1 MTGRIDRRGFLRV
14 AAATGAAAAFGGVRA
29 AAQNPG
35 PAIVTAP
42 GALPVMPQGI
52 SAGDVGQG
60 RAVVWSRCDRPARL
74 FVEYATTDRFDDVRR
89 VPGPA
94 ALESSDYTA
103 RLVLTG
109 LPHGQRVF
117 YRVLFQ
123 DLTDIRRW
131 SRPETGSFR
140 TPPSTPGLLGGAG
153 RGRSGSASLGSRD
166 VTLAWSADTVG
177 QGWGINQEWGGLKLY
192 ETMRQSEPDVFI
204 NLGDTIYADAPLVA
218 EMRLD
223 DGSIWR
229 NLVTPAKSKAAE
241 TLDDFRGNYQY
252 NLIDEHMR
260 RFNAEVPQIPLWDDH
275 EVRDN
280 WYPTRNL
287 DRDER
292 YKSKSMSLIAARA
305 RQAFFE
311 YHPLP
316 LIGDDPERI
325 HRTVSLGPALEVF
338 SLDLRSYRGPNTE
351 NIQPTLV
358 EEARLFGRSQM
369 DWLKSR
375 LAASRATWKVIA
387 SDLPIG
393 IVVRD
398 GATHFEAFA
407 NADDGPPLGR
417 EHEIAELLRFIRDRR
432 IRNTVWI
439 TADVHYCAAHHYDPA
454 RARFTAFDPFWEF
467 VAGPLNA
474 GTFGPNAMD
483 GTFGPEV
490 KFTGVPPGMKPNRP
504 PSDGL
509 QFYGTMR
516 VNARTRAMTV
526 ALRNLA
532 GKTLYSVELEHAVR
546 TQDSGSRRRPPE
558 P

>member
-1 MTGRIDRRGFLRV
+1 M
-14 AAATGAAAAFGGVRA
+14 
-29 AAQNPG
+29 
-35 PAIVTAP
+35 TAP

-52 SAGDVGQG
+52 AAGDVGAG
-60 RAVVWSRCDRPARL
+60 RAVVWSRCDRAARL
-74 FVEYATTDRFDDVRR
+74 VVEYATTDRFENVRR

-103 RLVLTG
+103 RLVLTD
-109 LPHGQRVF
+109 LPAGQRIF

-123 DLTDIRRW
+123 DLADIRRW
-131 SRPETGSFR
+131 SRPEIGSFR
-140 TPPSTPGLLGGAG
+140 TPPATPSRLPGAMRGGA
-153 RGRSGSASLGSRD
+153 ASPPLGSRD

-177 QGWGINQEWGGLKLY
+177 QGWGINPDWGGLKLY

-204 NLGDTIYADAPLVA
+204 NVGDTIYADQPVVA
-218 EMRLD
+218 EVKLD
-223 DGSIWR
+223 DGTIWR
-229 NLVTPAKSKAAE
+229 NIVTPAKSKVAE
-241 TLDDFRGNYQY
+241 TIEDFRGNFQY
-252 NLIDEHMR
+252 NLLDEHMR
-260 RFNAEVPQIPLWDDH
+260 RFNAEVPQITSWDDH

-280 WYPTRNL
+280 WYPTRDL
-287 DRDER
+287 DRDDR
-292 YKSKSMSLIAARA
+292 YTSKSMALIAARA

-316 LIGDDPERI
+316 RSGDDPERI
-325 HRTVSLGPALEVF
+325 YRTVSLGPAMEVF
-338 SLDLRSYRGPNTE
+338 SLDLRSYRGANSG
-351 NIQPTLV
+351 NAQPMPGDD
-358 EEARLFGRSQM
+358 AAMFGRSQL
-369 DWLKSR
+369 DWVKAR

-393 IVVRD
+393 VVVRD
-398 GATHFEAFA
+398 GPSNFEAFA

-417 EHEIAELLRFIRDRR
+417 EHEIAELLRFIRDQR

-439 TADVHYCAAHHYDPA
+439 TADVHYCAAHHYDPS

-490 KFTGVPPGMKPNRP
+490 KFTGVPAGMKGNRP

-516 VNARTRAMTV
+516 VSARTGAMTV
-526 ALRNLA
+526 ELRNLA
-532 GKTLYSVELEHAVR
+532 GKTLYTVEL
-546 TQDSGSRRRPPE
+546 PPA